1 MANFF
6 KDRKQMIVLNGQDSS
21 SADVT
26 AGVLQESILRLLL
39 CLSFIND
46 LATGP
51 FLMLNYLRMTYP
63 CPLLHMIQMRL
74 RMN

>member
-21 SADVT
+21 WADVT
-26 AGVLQESILRLLL
+26 AGVPQESILGLLL
-39 CLSFIND
+39 RLSFIND

-51 FLMLNYLRMTYP
+51 F
-63 CPLLHMIQMRL
+63 
-74 RMN
+74 